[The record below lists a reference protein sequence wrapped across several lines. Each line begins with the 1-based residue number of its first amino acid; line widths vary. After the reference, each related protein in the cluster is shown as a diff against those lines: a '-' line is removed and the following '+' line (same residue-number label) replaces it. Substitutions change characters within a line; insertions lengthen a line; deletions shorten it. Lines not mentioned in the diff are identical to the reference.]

1 MQNLTCPKCGSTNV
15 ASADNGRLICSN
27 CGTLFNS
34 SDEQTIVANPAGSGA
49 PATPVNPVASG
60 NPVNPAKPAK
70 KGFNWKTFGMIAAPI
85 LAIAGIGAGLFF
97 MFASVRTDH
106 FAAIPTD
113 APVVVKMN
121 VGEVLK
127 KSEIKEIKEFQEELE
142 SSIEDEI
149 EEAQVKELCKE
160 IIKNP
165 KKSGFDV
172 MSPVAI
178 AVTDMDNPQMLFVAP
193 VDSRK
198 KLEENLE
205 VLIDT
210 YDDSGLTLDK
220 QDDYTVIKAGRDK
233 DVSIAF
239 NDKRFVFVGSFNGKA
254 KSAGRF
260 VTQEKD
266 KSILSQDTYNDF
278 VKSKDDLVC
287 FVNCDPMIDFIKKN
301 AADANFDTKLIK
313 GTSYYASLN
322 FENGKVVLKTKVNPG
337 EKMRQICEK
346 TYAQPDRS
354 LLNNVPKNA
363 FAVAQMGIGDL
374 KPYFKALKKV
384 LPASE
389 RNAFMRE
396 FNRET
401 GNNYDFDDLAELLT
415 GSVAA
420 YAVLTDDV
428 PDFGVVVK
436 GKEELFDIVKDVVDK
451 QIRSEEEYE
460 LYYGSDYR
468 SIVRNGDT
476 YTFNPNSSQPY
487 YLTIDG
493 KLLTFT
499 SKKNGVGT
507 SYNGQPGEEY
517 IKNGGCYIDLEKL
530 WSNSEIKK
538 GLKEVAGLSA
548 FAKIFKSFHY
558 TMAEG
563 GLESETVLEMADG
576 DKNALAQIVKASF
589 DLYKAQEK
597 DSKKRRNDD
606 DDDDDWNYEAV
617 DTVMQE
623 QTYDD
628 YYGYESDYAYA
639 DSVAW

>member
-1 MQNLTCPKCGSTNV
+1 MQNLTCPKCGSSNV
-15 ASADNGRLICSN
+15 TSADNGRLICAN

-34 SDEQTIVANPAGSGA
+34 SDEQTVVANPATAGA
-49 PATPVNPVASG
+49 SANPVNPVS
-60 NPVNPAKPAK
+60 PAKPVK

-127 KSEIKEIKEFQEELE
+127 KSEISEIKEFQEELE
-142 SSIEDEI
+142 SSIDDEI
-149 EEAQVKELCKE
+149 EEEKIKELCKE
-160 IIKNP
+160 VIKNP

-193 VDSRK
+193 IDSRK

-205 VLIDT
+205 LLIDT
-210 YDDSGLTLDK
+210 YDDADLTLDK
-220 QDDYTVIKAGRDK
+220 QDDYTVIKAGHSK

-239 NDKRFVFVGSFNGKA
+239 NDKRFVFVGAVNGKA
-254 KSAGRF
+254 KNASRF

-266 KSILSQDTYNDF
+266 KSILSQDTYKDF
-278 VKSKDDLVC
+278 VDSKDDVAC
-287 FVNCDPMIDFIKKN
+287 FVNCDPLADFIKHN
-301 AADANFDTKLIK
+301 ADDANFDTKLMK
-313 GTSYYASLN
+313 GTSYCISLN
-322 FENGKVVLKTKVNPG
+322 FEKGKAVLKSKVNPG
-337 EKMRQICEK
+337 DKMRQICEK
-346 TYAQPDRS
+346 TYAQPDRD

-374 KPYFKALKKV
+374 KPYFRALKKV
-384 LPASE
+384 LPASD
-389 RNAFMRE
+389 RNGFMRE
-396 FNRET
+396 INRET
-401 GNNYDFDDLAELLT
+401 GKNLEFDDLAELLT

-436 GKEELFDIVKDVVDK
+436 GKEDLFDIVKVFCDK
-451 QIRSEEEYE
+451 QIRDDEEYS
-460 LYYGSDYR
+460 YYFDSNYR
-468 SIVRNGDT
+468 SIVRNGDV
-476 YTFNPNSSQPY
+476 YTFNPNSSTPC

-499 SKKNGVGT
+499 NKKNGVGT
-507 SYNGQPGEEY
+507 SYNGQPGEEF
-517 IKNGGCYIDLEKL
+517 IKNGGFYVDLEKL
-530 WSNSEIKK
+530 WNNSEIKK
-538 GLKEVAGLSA
+538 ALKEEAGLSA
-548 FAKIFKSFHY
+548 FAKTFKCFHCSM
-558 TMAEG
+558 TEG
-563 GLESETVLEMADG
+563 GLESEVVLEFADG

-589 DLYKAQEK
+589 DFYKAQEK
-597 DSKKRRNDD
+597 DRKNRRNDD
-606 DDDDDWNYEAV
+606 EDDWNYEAV
-617 DTVMQE
+617 DSAVPA
-623 QTYDD
+623 YDD
-628 YYGYESDYAYA
+628 NYYGYDSQYAYA
-639 DSVAW
+639 DTVAW